1 MLLVSAIFTRLEQS
15 HACKEKRYL
24 LEEFQTY
31 SKTEKDITTFSATF
45 GSSASSLPQ
54 ALFLNLVFLP
64 DFSEARE
71 LFEILSPL

>member
-1 MLLVSAIFTRLEQS
+1 MLAIRE
-15 HACKEKRYL
+15 RYL

-31 SKTEKDITTFSATF
+31 SKTEKDITTFSASF
-45 GSSASSLPQ
+45 GELTSFFPQ
-54 ALFLNLVFLP
+54 ALFLNLVSLP